1 MVETTGT
8 SAPQPVQL
16 PLSLDCLLAEPEP
29 QLQALGVEQR
39 SAHTGTVVLVG
50 QAVDCQ
56 ASEQLV
62 LVLVLVLALAGYP
75 TEAAV
80 LEAVGS
86 GAVERALVA
95 P

>member
-62 LVLVLVLALAGYP
+62 LVLVLALAGYP

>member
-62 LVLVLVLALAGYP
+62 LVLALAGYP

>member
-8 SAPQPVQL
+8 SDPQPVQL

-62 LVLVLVLALAGYP
+62 LVLALALAGYP